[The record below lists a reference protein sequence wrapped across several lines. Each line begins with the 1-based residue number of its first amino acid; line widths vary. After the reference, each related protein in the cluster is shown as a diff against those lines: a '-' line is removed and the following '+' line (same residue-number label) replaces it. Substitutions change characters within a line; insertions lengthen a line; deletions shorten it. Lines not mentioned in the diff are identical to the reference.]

1 MTHPNKRQ
9 SLRRQ
14 KKAQRICEEIGANK
28 DRLEQKPV
36 RGLREVTKIPINL
49 TTKRFAQLQVATTR
63 FKEEQN
69 VELSSVD
76 VQGEYKYDKEAKALI
91 GLGSDTAQACVY
103 QTTSAVL
110 HDGRF

>member
-1 MTHPNKRQ
+1 M
-9 SLRRQ
+9 
-14 KKAQRICEEIGANK
+14 
-28 DRLEQKPV
+28 

-76 VQGEYKYDKEAKALI
+76 GACSMIKFVSRLGVAPSLDVVRELVQSWFA
-91 GLGSDTAQACVY
+91 
-103 QTTSAVL
+103 
-110 HDGRF
+110 